1 MLSNTDKTYRITKI
15 SRGYYKL
22 NINNKCLKKNMI
34 IENDELLNILL
45 NYSIWKQILP
55 ITNSKVHAAE
65 DWQMTVNNPT

>member
-22 NINNKCLKKNMI
+22 NINNKCLKKIMI

-45 NYSIWKQILP
+45 NYSI
-55 ITNSKVHAAE
+55 
-65 DWQMTVNNPT
+65 